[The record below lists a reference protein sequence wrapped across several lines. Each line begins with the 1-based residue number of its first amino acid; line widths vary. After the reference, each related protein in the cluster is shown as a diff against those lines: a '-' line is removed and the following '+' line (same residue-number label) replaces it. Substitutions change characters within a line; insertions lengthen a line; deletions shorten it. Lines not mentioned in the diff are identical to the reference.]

1 MKTSYSEVRL
11 QTTWK
16 DYQYEGRNVLMLA
29 LRDYPTSRMHS
40 LMIPWI
46 VRKKYQTTS
55 DNEYMKLTV
64 EKYSK
69 ASPMFF
75 QWNGLSK

>member
-1 MKTSYSEVRL
+1 
-11 QTTWK
+11 
-16 DYQYEGRNVLMLA
+16 MLA
-29 LRDYPTSRMHS
+29 LRDYPTSRMSS

-46 VRKKYQTTS
+46 VRMKYQTTS